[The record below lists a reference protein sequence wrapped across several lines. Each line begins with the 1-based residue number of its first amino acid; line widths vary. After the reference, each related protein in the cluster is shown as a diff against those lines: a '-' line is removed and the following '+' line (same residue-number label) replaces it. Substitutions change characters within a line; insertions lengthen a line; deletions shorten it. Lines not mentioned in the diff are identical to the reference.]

1 MYMRSP
7 STAAAMSW
15 LPTGSR
21 ADSTQCAVR
30 VVGGVGAGE
39 AVSLLAVY
47 SAPPAVA
54 PT

>member
-21 ADSTQCAVR
+21 ADSTQR
-30 VVGGVGAGE
+30 GVGAGDGVGAGE
-39 AVSLLAVY
+39 AVSRVAVY